1 MAPVEGLQTMSDNGL
16 TRLLQVY
23 WPWQTLLEL
32 ALRSLLVCERDYLI
46 RDNTVLPKRF
56 ATTIE
61 GLALIFSRQ
70 ERKPVMVY
78 PSYFWSG

>member
-1 MAPVEGLQTMSDNGL
+1 
-16 TRLLQVY
+16 
-23 WPWQTLLEL
+23 
-32 ALRSLLVCERDYLI
+32 LVCERDYLI